1 MNNSI
6 IASMFLLIGCSND
19 GDKQSAD
26 VSACS
31 KTLLQKRELDASL
44 AEIVVIGKWQRA
56 DPTVKMNGVEYGA
69 IKISKI
75 IKGAFEDN
83 EIVMIDV
90 AFDGGEQDD
99 DRNKRS
105 QCPLTKI
112 LLNEE
117 RVFYII
123 RDELKYR
130 VIDHKASIEN

>member
-1 MNNSI
+1 VNNSV
-6 IASMFLLIGCSND
+6 IAFMFLLIGCSNAE
-19 GDKQSAD
+19 DKQSAD
-26 VSACS
+26 ISTCS
-31 KTLLQKRELDASL
+31 QTLLRKRASQTSM

-75 IKGAFEDN
+75 IKGVFEDN
-83 EIVMIDV
+83 EIVTMDV
-90 AFDGGEQDD
+90 AFDGGGQDD

-123 RDELKYR
+123 RDGLKYR
-130 VIDHKASIEN
+130 VVNHKTSIEN